1 MRATV
6 GVPEP
11 TWRLSASA
19 GDRPVEHRQRL
30 MMESSLTTC
39 RAADSAFRVSTSGAR
54 QAIVQTSPLQS
65 FGAPACRPFRG
76 TVRAAQQEF
85 Q

>member
-30 MMESSLTTC
+30 MMDSSLTTC
-39 RAADSAFRVSTSGAR
+39 RAADSGLSR
-54 QAIVQTSPLQS
+54 LD
-65 FGAPACRPFRG
+65 
-76 TVRAAQQEF
+76 
-85 Q
+85 